1 MSISFVV
8 GGEFG
13 VQMLGLK
20 FVVTRDRSPDAGL
33 MSRIYNRETLIKRRK
48 LFLFAAIVVGLG
60 AVFRTAIGDANAVD
74 MFIAVF
80 LGSWFS
86 YLYGCAVSLNHDPV
100 D

>member
-1 MSISFVV
+1 MDPSS
-8 GGEFG
+8 
-13 VQMLGLK
+13 K
-20 FVVTRDRSPDAGL
+20 KRPSK
-33 MSRIYNRETLIKRRK
+33 RETLIKRRK

-86 YLYGCAVSLNHDPV
+86 YLYGCAVSLNHDAV

>member
-1 MSISFVV
+1 M
-8 GGEFG
+8 
-13 VQMLGLK
+13 
-20 FVVTRDRSPDAGL
+20 
-33 MSRIYNRETLIKRRK
+33 
-48 LFLFAAIVVGLG
+48 VGLG

-86 YLYGCAVSLNHDPV
+86 YLYGCAVSLNHYPV